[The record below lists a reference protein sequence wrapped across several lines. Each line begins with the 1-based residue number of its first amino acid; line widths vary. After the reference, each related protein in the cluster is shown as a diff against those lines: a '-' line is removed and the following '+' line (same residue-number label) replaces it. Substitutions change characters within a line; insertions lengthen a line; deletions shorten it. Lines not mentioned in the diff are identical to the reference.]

1 VFLPKYVISI
11 RWSLHISV
19 DAAKAGAGNM
29 EIIVSVD
36 NRNVPNSV
44 SAEGNAKFNVSFTP
58 QEALPHTI
66 SVKFN
71 REPVPGKSALL
82 HLSLQQHMLL

>member
-1 VFLPKYVISI
+1 
-11 RWSLHISV
+11 
-19 DAAKAGAGNM
+19 M

-58 QEALPHTI
+58 QEPLPHTI

-71 REPVPGKSALL
+71 REPVPGIFCSYVYPNV
-82 HLSLQQHMLL
+82 